1 MSDFFTNKHTENIQN
16 EKDRHTL
23 YNIIVLIT
31 IRTVY
36 LIRCVL
42 SDDNSDDIYLIH
54 YNLKQRQMRFK
65 SVRYRSAYSVIQQK
79 KTPPN
84 FTVRWCQR
92 FLEKIKYYFRRNMV
106 FGNMKCCYLILNKKH
121 SPIFTDTCVLK
132 KLQNLTKRYFSLTNM
147 SYSFIRSFN
156 SFNSSA

>member
-1 MSDFFTNKHTENIQN
+1 MCSCLIFSLTNIQ
-16 EKDRHTL
+16 KIFKMKKTG
-23 YNIIVLIT
+23 
-31 IRTVY
+31 IRPKHYTHIY
-36 LIRCVL
+36 DLNRCVL
-42 SDDNSDDIYLIH
+42 SDFIIYDIHLIH

-65 SVRYRSAYSVIQQK
+65 PCYTTK

-132 KLQNLTKRYFSLTNM
+132 KLQN
-147 SYSFIRSFN
+147 
-156 SFNSSA
+156 